1 MNTEGA
7 EVWMCRIVERYS
19 DMLLRL
25 AYSRLQSAAQNIRL
39 DENSTKARGN
49 PRAFAVSPAYRSTRV
64 KRRTL
69 TSHARYVPA
78 A

>member
-1 MNTEGA
+1 MDTEGA

-39 DENSTKARGN
+39 DENSTKVRGN